1 MKLSGLKKAERLE
14 MMRKRQAYFSAVAEE
29 YTSFADFIRTQDWWL
44 AIMGIELTEQGNYL
58 VLHIQLDYTDYEDYF
73 IFQLNNGILTVSD
86 VIQWQDEYCSNSYLN
101 IETGESADEKDIPE
115 CY

>member
-1 MKLSGLKKAERLE
+1 MKLSELPKAERLE

-29 YTSFADFIRTQDWWL
+29 YTSFADFIRTEDWWL

-73 IFQLNNGILTVSD
+73 VFKLDDSTLTVSD
-86 VIQWQDEYCSNSYLN
+86 VIQWHDGYCCNSYLN
-101 IETGESADEKDIPE
+101 IETGEHADEKDIPQ

>member
-1 MKLSGLKKAERLE
+1 MKLSGLTKAERLE

-44 AIMGIELTEQGNYL
+44 AIMGIELTKQGNYL
-58 VLHIQLDYTDYEDYF
+58 VIHIQLDYTDYEDYF
-73 IFQLNNGILTVSD
+73 VFQLSDNTLTVSD
-86 VIQWQDEYCSNSYLN
+86 VIQWQDEYCCNSYLN

-115 CY
+115 CF